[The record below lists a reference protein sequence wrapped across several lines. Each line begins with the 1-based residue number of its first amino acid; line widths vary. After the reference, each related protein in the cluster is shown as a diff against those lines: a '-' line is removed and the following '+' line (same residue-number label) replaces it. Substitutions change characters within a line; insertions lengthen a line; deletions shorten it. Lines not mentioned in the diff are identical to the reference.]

1 MIHRNS
7 KTEKS
12 EVMIPIFLILVLI
25 SLFLFAAIGSIEAGG
40 GCCSYH
46 GGVCSYQCPNDGI
59 GYRCCDGTP
68 LSTKCAHDYPQ
79 CSNYIA
85 PTPTPTSTPTPTPV
99 PTPTPFEGTP
109 SVSPYVWK
117 GSLNTSKLGESG
129 IVIKVVDGDTFDVEG
144 IGRIRLADV
153 NTPEMDSKEGR
164 EAKEYVKGLCYHEK
178 VYLDIDDLY
187 VTGKYGRIIA
197 VVYVPYNETHYVN
210 LNQLLLQ
217 EGYAE
222 ARDYRNEFDPDD
234 WMGPREYVAITP
246 SPVRSHLPIPG
257 FEFVLAM
264 GGVVA
269 AICLI
274 RQKR

>member
-1 MIHRNS
+1 MTCHNS
-7 KTEKS
+7 KIGESKLKIS
-12 EVMIPIFLILVLI
+12 IVLILILI
-25 SLFLFAAIGSIEAGG
+25 SLFLFAAIGNIEAGG

-46 GGVCSYQCPNDGI
+46 RGVCSYQCPNDGI

-68 LSTKCAHDYPQ
+68 LSAKCAPDYPQ
-79 CSNYIA
+79 CSNYI
-85 PTPTPTSTPTPTPV
+85 TPTLTPV
-99 PTPTPFEGTP
+99 PTPTPFEGRP
-109 SVSPYVWK
+109 SVSPYIWK
-117 GSLNTSKLGESG
+117 GSLNTTKLGESG
-129 IVIKVVDGDTFDVEG
+129 IVIEVVDGDTFDVEG
-144 IGRIRLADV
+144 IGRIRLADI

-164 EAKEYVKGLCYHEK
+164 EAKEAKEYVKGLCYHKK

-222 ARDYRNEFDPDD
+222 ARDYPNEFDPGD
-234 WMGPREYVAITP
+234 WVGPWEYVAIKP
-246 SPVRSHLPIPG
+246 SPARSPLPIPG
-257 FEFVLAM
+257 FEFLLAM
-264 GGVVA
+264 SGGVVA

-274 RQKR
+274 RRKR